1 MSTYLKS
8 KLDYDDYAD
17 IPTDGKRYELF
28 DGILYMTPAPS
39 PYHQR
44 ASRELQQQL
53 MDYFHVRNLGEV
65 FNAPIDLILT
75 HHDVFQPDLLVV
87 ADPAQISARGIEGVP
102 LLVVEILSPST
113 RTRDRTVKAQRYAA
127 LGVPHYWIADP
138 DDQLLQCFRL
148 EAGRYASV
156 VEVQGARVLSHPD
169 FPGLS
174 LTLAKLWGK

>member
-1 MSTYLKS
+1 M
-8 KLDYDDYAD
+8 
-17 IPTDGKRYELF
+17 E
-28 DGILYMTPAPS
+28 
-39 PYHQR
+39 
-44 ASRELQQQL
+44 
-53 MDYFHVRNLGEV
+53 YFHGRNLGEV

-75 HHDVFQPDLLVV
+75 RHDVFQPDLVVV

-127 LGVPHYWIADP
+127 LGIPHYWIADP

-148 EAGRYASV
+148 DAGRYVSV
-156 VEVQGARVLSHPD
+156 VEVQGARSLSHPD
-169 FPGLS
+169 FAGLS